1 MTELKYKY
9 KLSDFACKCCGK
21 NLFNLSTFAKLQD
34 AFLSL
39 SWTPPVNSGYRC
51 PAHNL
56 AVGST
61 APEHPA
67 GRAVDFGVTEG
78 PRRMFMVSQ
87 LLAYGFRRIGIASD
101 FIHVDDY
108 DGPESL
114 WLYPPKGSKKVKI
127 ARA

>member
-1 MTELKYKY
+1 MTEESYKY
-9 KLSDFACKCCGK
+9 KLADFACKHCGK

-34 AFLSL
+34 ALL
-39 SWTPPVNSGYRC
+39 LLPWKPPVNSGYRC

-78 PRRMFMVSQ
+78 PKR
-87 LLAYGFRRIGIASD
+87 LLIVQRLLNHGFNRIGIAKN
-101 FIHVDDY
+101 FVHVDDY
-108 DGPESL
+108 QAVPSL
-114 WLYPPKGSKKVKI
+114 WLYPPKGSK
-127 ARA
+127 